1 MATRKSKTPAWLIP
15 SAALTG
21 IALVVYMVL
30 RVMSPAA
37 SPADSCEL
45 LAQQQTATLDLQATV
60 KDLDLVKASVGV
72 SAGQVEEVDAI
83 LKDYAFR
90 YAGSCRDHEAKRIS
104 TAEYACKRDNMDRA
118 LATARNL
125 AATLAEVK
133 NLADGKT
140 QREVVLKDLAVI
152 QQLATNDFNAGCGVA
167 LAVTPPTVTF
177 ESTFPERTIEVTNS
191 GNREASYSVTDLPEA
206 FVAVRSSG
214 TIAAGSGAVISIK
227 RTPFPPPPSPVVFHL
242 ADNAGHRVPITITM
256 DARNA
261 GLYQELGGVVQSGV
275 QPGSVPTLADA
286 MAVVSSRLPQITDE
300 GTKYFF
306 AAGILREAGSL
317 AEAGKAVGEV
327 SRRNEALFQAPAT
340 QKLSDAIKTRSK
352 QTAISSSAIKQQGE
366 RQ

>member
-1 MATRKSKTPAWLIP
+1 MASRKPKTPAWLAP
-15 SAALTG
+15 VAALTG

-30 RVMSPAA
+30 RVIP
-37 SPADSCEL
+37 PTTPPQDSCEL
-45 LAQQQTATLDLQATV
+45 LAQQQTASLDLQATV
-60 KDLDLVKASVGV
+60 KDLDLVKAKVGV

-133 NLADGKT
+133 NITSGNA
-140 QREVVLKDLAVI
+140 QRDVVLKDLAVI
-152 QQLATNDFNAGCGVA
+152 QQLATNDFNVGCGVA
-167 LAVTPPTVTF
+167 LAVMPPAVTF
-177 ESTFPERTIEVTNS
+177 EATFPERTIEVTNS
-191 GNREASYSVTDLPEA
+191 GNREANYSVVDLPEA

-214 TIAAGSGAVISIK
+214 TVAAGSGAVISIK
-227 RTPFPPPPSPVVFHL
+227 RTPFPPPPSPVVFHV
-242 ADNAGHRVPITITM
+242 ADNAGNRVPVTITV

-261 GLYQELGGVVQSGV
+261 SLYQELGGVVRSELP
-275 QPGSVPTLADA
+275 PGQTMPTITDA

-306 AAGILREAGSL
+306 AAGILREAGSN
-317 AEAGKAVGEV
+317 AEADKAVIEL
-327 SRRNEALFQAPAT
+327 SHRNDALFKAPAT
-340 QKLSDAIKTRSK
+340 QKLSDSIKSRSK
-352 QTAISSSAIKQQGE
+352 RPVSPGVK
-366 RQ
+366 